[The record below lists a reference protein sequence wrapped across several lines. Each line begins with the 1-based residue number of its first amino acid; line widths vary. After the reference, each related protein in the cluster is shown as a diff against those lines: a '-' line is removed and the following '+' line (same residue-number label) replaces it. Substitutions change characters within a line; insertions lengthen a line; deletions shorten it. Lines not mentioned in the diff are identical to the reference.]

1 LLSQLKAPG
10 GALASQIEKKSKGDE
25 A

>member
-1 LLSQLKAPG
+1 LLSQLMAPG